1 MPHQSKPA
9 AHRESFRSDPMR
21 DEVYRQM
28 FRLEE
33 GRPGAEVQLAVAML
47 RAWSALEKL
56 PCEDEKRQWLRRI
69 CPICIKMI
77 ESMSASGSDQQR
89 SECGGKLSVRHKGED
104 HGS

>member
-1 MPHQSKPA
+1 
-9 AHRESFRSDPMR
+9 MR

-56 PCEDEKRQWLRRI
+56 PSEDEKRQWLRRI
-69 CPICIKMI
+69 CPICIRMI
-77 ESMSASGSDQQR
+77 ESMSVCGSDQQR
-89 SECGGKLSVRHKGED
+89 SECGSKRAARHKGED
-104 HGS
+104 HES